1 MFSFEETSAWPL
13 YSTASLPSLHRN
25 FRIRTNS
32 LLRYA
37 LFACFTNSLP
47 TLSYSFPLS
56 LSISLPLIPRCSVFF
71 FFFPSPRTIS
81 SFPISS
87 SRGYY
92 SLERYV
98 RNRIIIDIVRD
109 ESLLLFVIAPPFRGE
124 ITFAG
129 GGGRKK
135 RRKEKEKEKGIRSER
150 KSGKVPR
157 CQCSE
162 QAEWLIDLTRE
173 RKRRKRNRRKARGE
187 EGWEESGRERG
198 RGDRGRWARE
208 SRAAAVWG

>member
-47 TLSYSFPLS
+47 TLSYSFPLP

-71 FFFPSPRTIS
+71 FFFPSPPTIS
-81 SFPISS
+81 SFRSS

-92 SLERYV
+92 SLERNNV
-98 RNRIIIDIVRD
+98 RNRIIIRIVRD
-109 ESLLLFVIAPPFRGE
+109 MKAFFSSQSLPLFAERLHSRGE
-124 ITFAG
+124 G
-129 GGGRKK
+129 
-135 RRKEKEKEKGIRSER
+135 EKEKK
-150 KSGKVPR
+150 KKK
-157 CQCSE
+157 
-162 QAEWLIDLTRE
+162 RE
-173 RKRRKRNRRKARGE
+173 RKRNPIGKKIGQSAPLP
-187 EGWEESGRERG
+187 
-198 RGDRGRWARE
+198 
-208 SRAAAVWG
+208 V

>member
-47 TLSYSFPLS
+47 TLSYSFPLP

-71 FFFPSPRTIS
+71 FFFPSPPTIS
-81 SFPISS
+81 SFRSS

-98 RNRIIIDIVRD
+98 RNRIIIHIVRD
-109 ESLLLFVIAPPFRGE
+109 ESLLLFSPFSRRDYIRGRR
-124 ITFAG
+124 
-129 GGGRKK
+129 GRKK
-135 RRKEKEKEKGIRSER
+135 RRKKREKEKGIRSER

-187 EGWEESGRERG
+187 EGWGRRAGG
-198 RGDRGRWARE
+198 RGGGGNGGRWARE